1 MPTHAFASDRDAR
14 AAIALWIARNVEGP
28 ATSGDALR
36 LTPLTGGQSN
46 PTYLLAAAERRMVL
60 RAKPA
65 PAAQLLPSAHA
76 IEREFRVLVAL
87 HAAGF
92 PVPRPLAICGDEA
105 VVGRAFYLMEYVD
118 GRVFRDPKLP
128 ELSADERAAVYD
140 EMNRICATIHNLDVR
155 AAGLENYGRGGDYF
169 VRQIARWTQQY
180 RASETE
186 PIEDMEQL
194 IAWLPKRVPAGQET
208 TLVHGD
214 FRLDNLIFDRHEPR
228 VRAVVDWEL
237 STLGHPLADF
247 AYHCQLWRMPH
258 NRMRGLGGYP
268 LAGTGIPDEAAYLAL
283 YCQRTGR
290 ALPSEWEFCLAYNLF
305 RSACIVQGI
314 YKRALEGKAASADGL
329 AEGRLVRPYAE
340 IGWRVACL
348 SEQGKGS

>member
-1 MPTHAFASDRDAR
+1 MPAQAFGSDRDAR
-14 AAIALWIARNVEGP
+14 AAIARWIARNVEGP
-28 ATSGDALR
+28 STDELR

-46 PTYLLAAAERRMVL
+46 PTYLLAAGERRMAL

-76 IEREFRVLVAL
+76 IEREFRVLMAL

-92 PVPRPLAICGDEA
+92 PVPQPFAICDDEA
-105 VVGRAFYLMEYVD
+105 VVGRAFYLMEYVE
-118 GRVFRDPKLP
+118 GRVFRNPKLP
-128 ELSADERAAVYD
+128 ELNPGERTAVYD
-140 EMNRICATIHNLDVR
+140 EMNRVCAAIHNFDFR

-169 VRQIARWTQQY
+169 ARQIARWTQQY
-180 RASETE
+180 RASETDSIDE
-186 PIEDMEQL
+186 MERL
-194 IAWLPKRVPAGQET
+194 IAWLPKHVPAGQET

-214 FRLDNLIFDRHEPR
+214 FRLDNLIFDPREPR
-228 VRAVVDWEL
+228 VRAVLDWEL

-258 NRMRGLGGYP
+258 DRMRGLAGYP

-283 YCQRTGR
+283 YCRRTGR
-290 ALPSEWEFCLAYNLF
+290 TPPAEWEFCLAYNLF

-314 YKRALEGKAASADGL
+314 YKRALEGKAAGADGL
-329 AEGRLVRPYAE
+329 EEGRLVRPYAE
-340 IGWRVACL
+340 LGWRVVCL
-348 SEQGKGS
+348 SQQGDGS